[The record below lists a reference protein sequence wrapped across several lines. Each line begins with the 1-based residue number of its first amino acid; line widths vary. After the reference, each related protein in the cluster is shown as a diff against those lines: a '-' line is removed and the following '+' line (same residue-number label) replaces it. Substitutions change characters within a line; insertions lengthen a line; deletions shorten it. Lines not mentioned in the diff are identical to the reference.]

1 MLVAQLYPTVRPH
14 GVWSAMLLCPWN
26 SPGKS
31 TGVSCHFLLQGIFPT
46 QGSNL
51 GLPYSVQIL
60 YHLSHQGSPIY
71 TYTYILFQIL
81 FHYR

>member
-31 TGVSCHFLLQGIFPT
+31 TGVSCHFLLRMTGRRTNDI
-46 QGSNL
+46 
-51 GLPYSVQIL
+51 
-60 YHLSHQGSPIY
+60 
-71 TYTYILFQIL
+71 
-81 FHYR
+81 